1 MAVAAFKATTRSRR
15 TCNIRGVEVEVPST
29 PHSRNTSPVRR
40 SRPSSSPVKR
50 MPSSSSTPRS
60 RPASPTK
67 QQQFANQNDRM
78 HRRTR
83 SFADLSS
90 SRYFTDSSSLAVAE
104 NPGDCRS
111 SSGLRSSAH
120 HLPSGSESEAEPRSM
135 RRSDQR
141 RRDHGSD
148 NEAVVHS
155 SKESVQRNGHSKH
168 SYRQPIGSLRRS
180 MSQLDLMSEPSTP
193 VYYRKGNVLKD
204 ESLQRE
210 DGNEVQVEEKTIRA
224 VHTHTKVQT
233 LCYNCLYD
241 VSSEVSADSVSAGTG
256 LKAKLQGKS
265 MEPPSRE
272 TDAIKVYDVMRAEVR
287 RAVAEAH
294 SELKKF
300 ESKEPSGQS
309 FSGDR
314 NFQAISNDAWK
325 VYAAKLEQSERK
337 VQELWSQLAIEE
349 QRCFDTV
356 KTVKELVSRQQECLQ
371 TQRRSSLVLSDD
383 KDIMRVSLDVEA
395 QRYFED
401 CVSIEKLESLGV
413 DCLMVSQE
421 RDVLSTENEEPF
433 NWPVETDSDSV
444 LCHADRQEVPQR
456 PEHWRKSSSQNFGES
471 LLVGKAAG
479 KTKDCVPLDD
489 EGMCLPW
496 LEWEPEVDTLNRKEQ
511 VEKAA
516 ADLTEWKKAWAWKS
530 VKWDKSVKRE
540 RGKDEG
546 AVNVDEFLFERF
558 QLRQRITQGRVNLCG
573 GKR

>member
-67 QQQFANQNDRM
+67 QQQFAKQNDRM

-83 SFADLSS
+83 SFVDLSS
-90 SRYFTDSSSLAVAE
+90 SRYFTDSSSLAAAE
-104 NPGDCRS
+104 NPGGCRS

-120 HLPSGSESEAEPRSM
+120 HLASGSESEAEPRSM

-141 RRDHGSD
+141 TRDHGSD
-148 NEAVVHS
+148 NEAGVHS

-168 SYRQPIGSLRRS
+168 SYRQPIGGLRRS

-193 VYYRKGNVLKD
+193 VYYRKGNVRKD

-224 VHTHTKVQT
+224 VHTHTK
-233 LCYNCLYD
+233 
-241 VSSEVSADSVSAGTG
+241 
-256 LKAKLQGKS
+256 LQGKS
-265 MEPPSRE
+265 MEPPSWE

-287 RAVAEAH
+287 RAVAEAR
-294 SELKKF
+294 SDLKKF

-383 KDIMRVSLDVEA
+383 KDIMRLSLDVEA

-456 PEHWRKSSSQNFGES
+456 PEHWRKSSSENFGES

>member
-1 MAVAAFKATTRSRR
+1 
-15 TCNIRGVEVEVPST
+15 
-29 PHSRNTSPVRR
+29 
-40 SRPSSSPVKR
+40 
-50 MPSSSSTPRS
+50 
-60 RPASPTK
+60 
-67 QQQFANQNDRM
+67 
-78 HRRTR
+78 
-83 SFADLSS
+83 
-90 SRYFTDSSSLAVAE
+90 
-104 NPGDCRS
+104 
-111 SSGLRSSAH
+111 
-120 HLPSGSESEAEPRSM
+120 
-135 RRSDQR
+135 
-141 RRDHGSD
+141 
-148 NEAVVHS
+148 
-155 SKESVQRNGHSKH
+155 
-168 SYRQPIGSLRRS
+168 
-180 MSQLDLMSEPSTP
+180 MSEPSTP

-265 MEPPSRE
+265 MEPPSWE

-287 RAVAEAH
+287 RAVAEAR

-314 NFQAISNDAWK
+314 NFQAISNDEWK

-383 KDIMRVSLDVEA
+383 KDIMRLSLDVEA

-444 LCHADRQEVPQR
+444 LRHADRQEVPQR
-456 PEHWRKSSSQNFGES
+456 PEHWRKSSSQNYGES

-511 VEKAA
+511 VERAA

-546 AVNVDEFLFERF
+546 SVNVDEFLFERF